1 MIDLY
6 LKAPTE
12 AEMNAALVSAGLL
25 IDFDGELQPPVGV
38 SIDNIGPFVRWDYS
52 VEPPVE
58 IDYPDWHTNVRAY
71 EIAKDQMAVLAPF
84 IIAPPP
90 ALPYRVWA

>member
-25 IDFDGELQPPVGV
+25 VDIDGQLLPPTGV

-58 IDYPDWHTNVRAY
+58 TKYPDWHTNVRAY
-71 EIAKDQMAVLAPF
+71 EITDGQMKVLAPF
-84 IIAPPP
+84 VLKTPKE
-90 ALPYRVWA
+90 PYRVWA

>member
-25 IDFDGELQPPVGV
+25 LDFDGELQPPMGV

-58 IDYPDWHTNVRAY
+58 TNYPDWHTNVRAY
-71 EIAKDQMAVLAPF
+71 EIAEDQMAVLEPF
-84 IIAPPP
+84 VLAPPT
-90 ALPYRVWA
+90 LPYRVWA